1 MVDHPLSQQQLLLDR
16 AKSTSVS
23 SYRCVPVTAPQTLLL
38 FDVTRFVQK
47 HETAVKAAEAAVI
60 EESMLS
66 KDALSQAQAEF
77 EKYSNVVKKFFF

>member
-1 MVDHPLSQQQLLLDR
+1 VPR
-16 AKSTSVS
+16 ARPSAAASVCRS
-23 SYRCVPVTAPQTLLL
+23 LRQTLLL